1 MDYNIKIDKLAEG
14 VNYYNWR
21 EDLTSKL
28 ILQGYEVFIDRQPNK
43 EDKKEI
49 ESDKKSRA
57 IIVLHVDAYYKSFI
71 SELRTTKEVWD
82 EIGRLHVERTEHNII
97 I

>member
-43 EDKKEI
+43 EDKK
-49 ESDKKSRA
+49 
-57 IIVLHVDAYYKSFI
+57 
-71 SELRTTKEVWD
+71 
-82 EIGRLHVERTEHNII
+82 
-97 I
+97 